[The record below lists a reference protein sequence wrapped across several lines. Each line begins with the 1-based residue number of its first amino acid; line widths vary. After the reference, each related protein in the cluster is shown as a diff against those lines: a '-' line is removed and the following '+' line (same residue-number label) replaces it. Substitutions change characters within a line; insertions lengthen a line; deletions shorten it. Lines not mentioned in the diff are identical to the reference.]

1 MLIDDVTVS
10 TNEREKDRKNVK
22 IERCYL
28 KYWTLLVLS
37 HLFVKL
43 DFKEVSNNSSGN

>member
-1 MLIDDVTVS
+1 
-10 TNEREKDRKNVK
+10 
-22 IERCYL
+22 
-28 KYWTLLVLS
+28 LVLS